1 MRSMDEVISIINKI
15 VDRSWKLLDA
25 AVVQAREQ
33 DDGILLNENA
43 REKYAETLTDKY
55 KFMMKFMKP
64 SVSSLDRHKVAS
76 IIIASI
82 IETDAVI
89 YEKEI
94 PEDSS
99 FFGKYMIAVSVGL
112 SYMLERLNVRLN
124 DKGIKKIER
133 YRFPVAFS
141 CATPY
146 FEIFSRNLYL
156 THERTDWK
164 INLLDMPEILFF
176 IEYFTLKENDIEPGG
191 LTEDH
196 VAEE

>member
-1 MRSMDEVISIINKI
+1 MKSMDEVINII
-15 VDRSWKLLDA
+15 VDRSWDLLDA

-33 DDGILLNENA
+33 DDGILLDENA
-43 REKYAETLTDKY
+43 REEYAETLRDKY
-55 KFMMKFMKP
+55 KLMMKFMKP

-82 IETDAVI
+82 IETDAVT
-89 YEKEI
+89 YNKTI

-99 FFGKYMIAVSVGL
+99 FFAKYMIAVSVGL

-124 DKGIKKIER
+124 GKGIKEIER
-133 YRFPVAFS
+133 YWFPEAFS

-146 FEIFSRNLYL
+146 FDIFSRNLYL
-156 THERTDWK
+156 THEHTDWK

-176 IEYFTLKENDIEPGG
+176 IEYFTLKENEIEPGV
-191 LTEDH
+191 LTEEH
-196 VAEE
+196 VATE